1 MGNTFQKSDD
11 DNNDVVFQRQ
21 KQRRPLRI
29 PNCCNEFLLK
39 PVSLLS
45 IGMTTTI
52 LFRTMTFSLI
62 GLISASIVIIIVAAL
77 FMLSIVFVF
86 SESLAQTV
94 SIARESFWTAAES
107 MPTPRTEVTAAALEN
122 EIYVMG
128 GFDGS
133 GQVTDTVEVYSIA
146 NNSWTK
152 GAPLPEPLHHT
163 AAASYNGKIYVVGGY
178 TSPWSP
184 SNKLFIYDSLQ
195 NKWQEGNPMPT
206 ARGALNA
213 NFINGTLYAIGGSSD
228 RPLNS
233 NEAYNPSSDTWAT
246 KAFMP
251 TSRHHAGSAVV
262 DGKIFVVGGRISGS
276 LENISV
282 NEAYDPVQD
291 KWITDLEPMPSK
303 RSGIAAAASS
313 SYLTNSSI
321 YVFGGEE
328 ALKTFNNNEK
338 YDPKVNKWMSEPP
351 MPTARHGLAAV
362 FVEENK
368 IFVIGGGPQPGLS
381 VSGANEIFHVR

>member
-1 MGNTFQKSDD
+1 
-11 DNNDVVFQRQ
+11 
-21 KQRRPLRI
+21 
-29 PNCCNEFLLK
+29 
-39 PVSLLS
+39 
-45 IGMTTTI
+45 
-52 LFRTMTFSLI
+52 
-62 GLISASIVIIIVAAL
+62 
-77 FMLSIVFVF
+77 MLSIVFVF

-94 SIARESFWTAAES
+94 TVARESFWTAAES
-107 MPTPRTEVTAAALEN
+107 MPTPRTEVTAAVLEN
-122 EIYVMG
+122 EIYVIG

-133 GQVTDTVEVYSIA
+133 GQVTDIVEVYSIA

-152 GAPLPEPLHHT
+152 GVPLPEPLHHA
-163 AAASYNGKIYVVGGY
+163 AAASYNGKIYLVGGY

-195 NKWQEGNPMPT
+195 NKWQEGKPMPT

-251 TSRHHAGSAVV
+251 TARHHAGSAVV

-328 ALKTFNNNEK
+328 SLRTFNNNEK
-338 YDPKVNKWMSEPP
+338 YDPKINKWMSEPP